1 MPLKTGALFVNCNQ
15 MLGRVRSHM
24 ELRLLT
30 HLRKRHDSR
39 NNIYLEKIQKNLCR
53 DYLLLQ
59 PKLSLLPPEPKAASL
74 YL

>member
-1 MPLKTGALFVNCNQ
+1 

-30 HLRKRHDSR
+30 HLLKRHDFW
-39 NNIYLEKIQKNLCR
+39 NNIYLEKIKKNLCR
-53 DYLLLQ
+53 DYQLLQ
-59 PKLSLLPPEPKAASL
+59 PKLSLLPPESKAASL